1 MTTQDPLIMATT
13 RLIDILQAENTE
25 LQSLDFKAAG
35 RLLVAKQ
42 AATADLTAAQAGA
55 LFAPPGLQ
63 PLAQQLNA
71 LAEQN
76 HLLLERAISVQRR
89 VLGTVVR
96 AAQAVE
102 PDPQYGPAGTQPVR
116 VVAAVALRANA

>member
-1 MTTQDPLIMATT
+1 MTQNPLIKATA

-25 LQSLDFKAAG
+25 LQSMDFKAAG
-35 RLLVAKQ
+35 RLLLAKQ

-55 LFAPPGLQ
+55 LFAPAGLQ
-63 PLAQQLNA
+63 ILATQLNA
-71 LAEQN
+71 LADKN
-76 HLLLERAISVQRR
+76 RGLLERAISVQSR

-102 PDPQYGPAGTQPVR
+102 PEPQYGPGGTQPVR
-116 VVAAVALRANA
+116 AIPAVALRANA